1 MKLIRLNPF
10 FVRVSK
16 VSVGGTLSGDIEA
29 CKGIGFSEF
38 VLHDYT
44 GDVHKWQTSLS
55 AFGPWTDLS
64 ETSDKLKI
72 ENNGETRYY
81 RVNVISGVCASDN
94 SNAIL
99 HTVYEPTM
107 AGQNNWWWRCL
118 CRWQ

>member
-1 MKLIRLNPF
+1 M
-10 FVRVSK
+10 
-16 VSVGGTLSGDIEA
+16 SGDIEA

-107 AGQNNWWWRCL
+107 AGQIIGGGDVCAGGNEGVLELTGYRGEVLDWGKHR
-118 CRWQ
+118 